1 MRSISKRSGKEKF
14 WRDQVRLFASFNG
27 SQTAFCRHHGL
38 SVSTFQ
44 YWHRKFHQTDREVQ
58 IVDPSPFIEVQVESA
73 PSRPKMPDA
82 KWVAELILHLQEGM
96 R

>member
-1 MRSISKRSGKEKF
+1 MRSISKHSDKEIFWLDQLRS
-14 WRDQVRLFASFNG
+14 FARFNG
-27 SQTAFCRHHGL
+27 SQAAFCRQHRL

-58 IVDPSPFIEVQVESA
+58 VVDPSPFIEVQVESA
-73 PSRPKMPDA
+73 SSKRNMLDA
-82 KWVAELILHLQEGM
+82 KWVAELILHLQEGL

>member
-1 MRSISKRSGKEKF
+1 MRSISKHSDKEIF
-14 WRDQVRLFASFNG
+14 WRDQVRSFARFNG

-44 YWHRKFHQTDREVQ
+44 YWYRKFHQTDREVQ
-58 IVDPSPFIEVQVESA
+58 IIEPSPFIEVQVESP
-73 PSRPKMPDA
+73 PSKHNMPDA
-82 KWVAELILHLQEGM
+82 KWVAELILHLQEGL